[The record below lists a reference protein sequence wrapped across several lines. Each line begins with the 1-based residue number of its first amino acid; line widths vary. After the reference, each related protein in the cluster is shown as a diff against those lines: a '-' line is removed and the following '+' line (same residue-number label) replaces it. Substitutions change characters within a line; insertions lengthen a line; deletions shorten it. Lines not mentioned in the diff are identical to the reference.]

1 VSSKH
6 VGEDLKDEEYDVQCI
21 HISDHDLEED
31 VEDQR
36 GREVLHTQDAVAG
49 RRVEP
54 IEDYEAGECSIGNRY
69 DVDKLFEC
77 LKVVDLVNA
86 AQFFEYE

>member
-1 VSSKH
+1 MSCKH

-21 HISDHDLEED
+21 HIGDHDLKED

-36 GREVLHTQDAVAG
+36 GREVLHAQDAVAG

-54 IEDYEAGECSIGNRY
+54 VEDYEAGERRICNRY
-69 DVDKLFEC
+69 DVDKLVEC
-77 LKVVDLVNA
+77 HDVIDLVDT
-86 AQFFEYE
+86 AQFFKYE

>member
-1 VSSKH
+1 M
-6 VGEDLKDEEYDVQCI
+6 
-21 HISDHDLEED
+21 
-31 VEDQR
+31 
-36 GREVLHTQDAVAG
+36 AG

-54 IEDYEAGECSIGNRY
+54 VEDYEAGECSIGNRY
-69 DVDKLFEC
+69 DVDKLVEC